1 MKMTHGAVFHLL
13 SLDFRDEVMKRLS
26 GKRNVSFNLKKK
38 SRSLFLIKPSKMSC
52 KSNGDV
58 SVL

>member
-1 MKMTHGAVFHLL
+1 MQAVAVKMTHGAVFHLL

-38 SRSLFLIKPSKMSC
+38 IQIFI
-52 KSNGDV
+52 SNKAF
-58 SVL
+58 